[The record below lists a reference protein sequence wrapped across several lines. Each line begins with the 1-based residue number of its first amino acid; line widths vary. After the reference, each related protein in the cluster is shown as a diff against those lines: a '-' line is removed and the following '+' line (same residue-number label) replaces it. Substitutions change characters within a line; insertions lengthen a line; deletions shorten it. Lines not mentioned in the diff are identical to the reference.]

1 MAEVSPVGLS
11 LIKRFEGVRLIA
23 YPDVGGVWTIGWGHT
38 GPDVV
43 RGMEITQEEADALL
57 VKDVS
62 KFARGVEK
70 LLSRSATQGQFDA
83 LISLAYNIGLGAF
96 KDSTVLKRFNAGQI
110 PGAAEAFILWV
121 RAKGMIYEGL
131 VKRRAAEIVRFMT

>member
-70 LLSRSATQGQFDA
+70 LLSRSATQ
-83 LISLAYNIGLGAF
+83 
-96 KDSTVLKRFNAGQI
+96 
-110 PGAAEAFILWV
+110 
-121 RAKGMIYEGL
+121 
-131 VKRRAAEIVRFMT
+131 

>member
-1 MAEVSPVGLS
+1 MADVSAVGLS
-11 LIKRFEGVRLIA
+11 LIRRFEGVRLIA
-23 YPDVGGVWTIGWGHT
+23 YPDVGGVWTIGYGHT
-38 GPDVV
+38 GPDVT

-62 KFARGVEK
+62 KFAHGVEK

-121 RAKGMIYEGL
+121 RAKGVIYEGL